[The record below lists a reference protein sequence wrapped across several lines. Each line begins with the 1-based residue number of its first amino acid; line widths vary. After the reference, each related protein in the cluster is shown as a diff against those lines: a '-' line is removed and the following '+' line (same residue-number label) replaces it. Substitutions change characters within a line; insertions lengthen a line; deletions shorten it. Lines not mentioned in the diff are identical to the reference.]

1 MSPTLGNKSFLKT
14 LKTSPVAINMAVR
27 GDVIDS
33 LQQDGLQVA
42 GEEFDP
48 EDTTLSWLLENVF
61 QSLATND
68 PLQTAHI
75 SLTF

>member
-1 MSPTLGNKSFLKT
+1 
-14 LKTSPVAINMAVR
+14 MAVR